1 MPVPL
6 RGSLLSP
13 DEARAIIQNLP
24 AFDEA
29 RGRPEIRHR
38 LRIEVVH
45 ALWLAV
51 ERMGAQVSS
60 HGDRTANYAV
70 ALGTRVGLSGTDLLD
85 LYFAA
90 LLHDLGRLTLPN
102 EVSQKRGP
110 LTGEEYALVQC
121 HPRMGAEL
129 LEPIPFLRAPAVLIA
144 HHHERWDGAGY
155 PYGLRG
161 PFIPLGS
168 RILAVADTFDTLT
181 SERPRSRS
189 HDPDAAIRLLKI
201 VASSQ
206 LDPELVDAFAG
217 LISTLSASVPRS
229 ASTGIPAHPY
239 VAGHTC
245 RHGER

>member
-6 RGSLLSP
+6 SGSSLSP
-13 DEARAIIQNLP
+13 DEVGAIIQNLP

-29 RGRPEIRHR
+29 RGRPELRHR

-45 ALWLAV
+45 ALWLAIQ
-51 ERMGAQVSS
+51 RMDAQLSS

-90 LLHDLGRLTLPN
+90 LLHDLGRLTLPS
-102 EVSQKRGP
+102 EISHKQGP
-110 LTGEEYALVQC
+110 LKGEEYALVQC

-129 LEPIPFLRAPAVLIA
+129 LEPIPFLRVPAVLIA

-168 RILAVADTFDTLT
+168 RILAVADTFDALT
-181 SERPRSRS
+181 SERPRSRL
-189 HDPDAAIRLLKI
+189 HDSDSAIRLLKV
-201 VASSQ
+201 VAGSQ

-217 LISTLSASVPRS
+217 LISTVSASVPRPV
-229 ASTGIPAHPY
+229 STGSA
-239 VAGHTC
+239 
-245 RHGER
+245 E